1 MSLLQEMQQHGLAD
15 CEFNRTLI
23 GDQTMKT
30 LDEIKQRAH
39 AIASMH
45 FYADVDDLTAWEPFE
60 DYDDEWIQ
68 DEIESMAE
76 MLVISMLW
84 AQSK

>member
-1 MSLLQEMQQHGLAD
+1 
-15 CEFNRTLI
+15 
-23 GDQTMKT
+23 MKT
-30 LDEIKQRAH
+30 LDEIKTRAH

-45 FYADVDDLTAWEPFE
+45 FYSDVDECAAWEPFE

>member
-1 MSLLQEMQQHGLAD
+1 
-15 CEFNRTLI
+15 
-23 GDQTMKT
+23 MKT
-30 LDEIKQRAH
+30 LAEIKTRAH

-60 DYDDEWIQ
+60 NYSDEWIQ

-76 MLVISMLW
+76 MLVVSMLW

>member
-1 MSLLQEMQQHGLAD
+1 
-15 CEFNRTLI
+15 
-23 GDQTMKT
+23 MKT
-30 LDEIKQRAH
+30 LAEIKTRAH

-60 DYDDEWIQ
+60 DYSDEWIQ

-76 MLVISMLW
+76 MLVVSMLW

>member
-1 MSLLQEMQQHGLAD
+1 
-15 CEFNRTLI
+15 
-23 GDQTMKT
+23 MKT
-30 LDEIKQRAH
+30 LAEIKTRAH

-60 DYDDEWIQ
+60 DYSDEWIQ

-76 MLVISMLW
+76 MLVVSMLW
-84 AQSK
+84 AQSI